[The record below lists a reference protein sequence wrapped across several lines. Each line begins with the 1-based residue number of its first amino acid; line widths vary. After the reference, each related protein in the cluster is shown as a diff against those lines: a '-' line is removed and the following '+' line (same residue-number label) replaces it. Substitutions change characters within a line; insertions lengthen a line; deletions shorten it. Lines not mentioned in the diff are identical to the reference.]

1 MLARFSTEQC
11 AQAMLL
17 LQKDSD
23 PSSSLMASAHLAST
37 FPLPSYI
44 ENVSYECQLHRANLL
59 QKRWNIITGRVN
71 FKGPIT
77 KNRLDQK
84 KVAGGED
91 PIKAGKYLNHRRKTL
106 CFGDAWLVDSPV
118 EIKLQLAMM
127 LEGGQLRL
135 GKESQTFRVL
145 GLPLQLWN
153 SDTMKK
159 IGDECGGWLENEE
172 ETELRNHLRWARIR
186 CEEPATYRKRSPE
199 KRNDDDRLKEKKSNP
214 STAMPM
220 EAFQNRGMEFTEE
233 SISKYEINKKRER
246 WIDKGHMLSVGSY
259 LGERELCVGG
269 PSCGQLEREMSREKE
284 IQNQGFCG
292 GPRKHSS
299 FNLKGNSSPIDSG
312 PKQKKQPFT
321 EPFTE
326 FINRTNTEACKSVYF
341 VYFKGE
347 DKLNIE
353 AAG

>member
-1 MLARFSTEQC
+1 MGPEEGCRWRGSHEGRKISQP
-11 AQAMLL
+11 QE
-17 LQKDSD
+17 KNS
-23 PSSSLMASAHLAST
+23 ASEM
-37 FPLPSYI
+37 PG
-44 ENVSYECQLHRANLL
+44 
-59 QKRWNIITGRVN
+59 W
-71 FKGPIT
+71 
-77 KNRLDQK
+77 
-84 KVAGGED
+84 
-91 PIKAGKYLNHRRKTL
+91 
-106 CFGDAWLVDSPV
+106 
-118 EIKLQLAMM
+118 
-127 LEGGQLRL
+127 
-135 GKESQTFRVL
+135 VL
-145 GLPLQLWN
+145 GLSLQLWN

-159 IGDECGGWLENEE
+159 IGDECGGWLENKE

-246 WIDKGHMLSVGSY
+246 WIDQGHMLSVGSY

-341 VYFKGE
+341 VYFKGG

-353 AAG
+353 AAGRRKKEKNMHLNQKQLDIHVHKKGESSMKNNEGQRIEEEVVDFSESLLVMYAESEPL